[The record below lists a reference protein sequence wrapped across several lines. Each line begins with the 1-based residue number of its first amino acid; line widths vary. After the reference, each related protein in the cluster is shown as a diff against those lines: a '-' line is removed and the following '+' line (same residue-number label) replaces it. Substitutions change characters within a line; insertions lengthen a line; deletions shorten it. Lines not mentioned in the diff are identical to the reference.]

1 MELPNRPL
9 SPDEL
14 RELKRIKA
22 LERAENELDRVWHE
36 QSQVPAAWF
45 GRLVALGV
53 VCFGLDTVGWVAAFL
68 SPRTSYYLSLF
79 LKVSVTTAIVG
90 IAALAILGTIQ
101 GYQHEKAK
109 KLLRETFVLDENEA

>member
-36 QSQVPAAWF
+36 QSQVPAA
-45 GRLVALGV
+45 
-53 VCFGLDTVGWVAAFL
+53 
-68 SPRTSYYLSLF
+68 
-79 LKVSVTTAIVG
+79 
-90 IAALAILGTIQ
+90 
-101 GYQHEKAK
+101 
-109 KLLRETFVLDENEA
+109 